1 MTAMAGACL
10 PGGRARTER
19 AVLTAVLAIAAPSVA
34 RAETRYSFA
43 IPAATLGDAVI
54 LVSRQAG
61 VTVGITD
68 PALARVSIA
77 PIRGRMTVAR
87 ALARLVRG
95 TPAQAERIDDS
106 LWRIAR
112 RPLTMSEKPDRS
124 APGRAEAETS
134 PPSDIV
140 VTASKRAVD
149 LDRYP
154 GGAYVV
160 PSSSLSHAAA
170 SQGTEAL
177 VALIPALASTQ
188 LGAGR
193 NKLFIRGVADSSFN
207 GPTSATVGQYFGD
220 VRLNYNAPDPDLS
233 LYDIEAVEILEGPQG
248 TLYGA
253 GALGGI
259 LRVVPQPVRLD
270 RLDGSI
276 AIGHGFTTRAADGGD
291 LVGVINVPIVTDKLG
306 IRAVAFR
313 TIDGGYID
321 DAGRG
326 LKNVN
331 RTSKRG
337 GRATARLRPG
347 DGWTVDLG
355 LLVQN
360 VTTEDGQYAERGLP
374 PLTRVSRIA
383 QPFDNDYV
391 LASLSVTKDWG
402 PLHLVSATGLVR
414 HDVSSIY
421 DFTPAGGAPTLFR
434 QANRI
439 RLLTSETHLS
449 RRGSD
454 GTGWVIGLN
463 LMHDDERLTRA
474 LGIPDAPS
482 PLLGVDNDVTQAALF
497 GDAGF
502 RLFGSLMAGIGARLE
517 YTRLSGK
524 PIDGSVTKPDGADRR
539 QISLLPSLSLSWQ
552 PRRSLIAFIHYQQG
566 FRTGGLSVSADGHA
580 QRFRGDTLNMVE
592 GGFRF
597 GDLVNGR
604 FDASMTLS
612 YSRWQHIQADL
623 VDGSGFPFTAN
634 IGTGRVI
641 GAEGKAGWK
650 PAHGLRIESAVF
662 VNASDLLHPAIGFAD
677 RGTSELPNIAHVG
690 GRFSAEYSRSLAS
703 GWELTASAMLRYVGR
718 SRLGVGSTLDFVQGN
733 YVDTA
738 AGLGLGKGRY
748 RVSLDAT
755 NLFNAVGN
763 RFALGNPFDV
773 ALGRQIVP
781 QRPRTIRLGVEA
793 RF

>member
-1 MTAMAGACL
+1 
-10 PGGRARTER
+10 
-19 AVLTAVLAIAAPSVA
+19 VIAAPSIA
-34 RAETRYSFA
+34 MAEPRHSFA
-43 IPAATLGDAVI
+43 IPAGTLGDAAV

-61 VTVGITD
+61 VTVGLTD
-68 PALARVSIA
+68 PALARVRTA
-77 PIRGRMTVAR
+77 PVHGRMTVAHV
-87 ALARLVRG
+87 LSRLVAG
-95 TPAQAERIDDS
+95 TPAQAERIDDA

-112 RPLTMSEKPDRS
+112 RPAEPDKRPDRP
-124 APGRAEAETS
+124 ARARVPMEIS
-134 PPSDIV
+134 SPSDIV
-140 VTASKRAVD
+140 VTASKRAIG

-160 PSSSLSHAAA
+160 AASSLSHAAA
-170 SQGTEAL
+170 GQGTEAI
-177 VALIPALASTQ
+177 VALIPALASTH

-207 GPTSATVGQYFGD
+207 GPTPATVGQYFGD

-233 LYDIEAVEILEGPQG
+233 LYDIDAVEILEGPQG

-259 LRVVPQPVRLD
+259 LRVVPQPALLD
-270 RLDGSI
+270 RFDGSI
-276 AIGHGFTTRAADGGD
+276 AVGHSFATRAADGGD
-291 LVGVINVPIVTDKLG
+291 LVGIVNVPIVTDTLG

-326 LKNVN
+326 LKDVN

-337 GRATARLRPG
+337 GRATLRLRPG

-374 PLTRVSRIA
+374 PLTRISRIA

-391 LASLSVTKDWG
+391 LASLSVAKDWG

-414 HDVSSIY
+414 HDVSSTY
-421 DFTPAGGAPTLFR
+421 DFSPAGGEPTLFR

-439 RLLTSETHLS
+439 RLLTSETRLS
-449 RRGSD
+449 RRGTD
-454 GTGWVIGLN
+454 GTGWVLGLN

-474 LGIPDAPS
+474 LGTPDAPL

-502 RLFGSLMAGIGARLE
+502 RLFGNVTAGIGARLE
-517 YTRLSGK
+517 YTRLSGR
-524 PIDGSVTKPDGADRR
+524 PIDGGTAEQGGADRK

-552 PRRSLIAFIHYQQG
+552 PRHSFIGFIHYQEG
-566 FRTGGLSVSADGHA
+566 FRTGGLSVSGDGHA
-580 QRFRGDTLNMVE
+580 QRFRGDTLGMVE
-592 GGFRF
+592 GGVRF
-597 GDLVNGR
+597 GDPVNGR
-604 FDASMTLS
+604 FDASMTVS
-612 YSRWQHIQADL
+612 YSRWEHIQADL
-623 VDGSGFPFTAN
+623 VDGSGLPFTAN

-641 GAEGKAGWK
+641 GTEGKAAWK
-650 PAHGLRIESAVF
+650 PMHGLRIEGAVF
-662 VNASDLLHPAIGFAD
+662 VNASDLLHPAPGFATD
-677 RGTSELPNIAHVG
+677 GMSELPNIAHVG
-690 GRFSAEYSRSLAS
+690 GRFSAGYSRSLAS
-703 GWELTASAMLRYVGR
+703 GWELTANAMLRYVGR

-733 YVDTA
+733 YLETA

-748 RVSLDAT
+748 RVSLDAA

-763 RFALGNPFDV
+763 RFSLGNPFDV

-781 QRPRTIRLGVEA
+781 QRPRTIRLGLEA